1 MATRGRPK
9 GSKNNKSNDIVVDK
23 FGYDSLIELNKK
35 VSDCNE
41 KLIELIDKQT
51 LRIQEMESELGIL
64 EDENEH
70 LKEIIKSLAE
80 VL

>member
-51 LRIQEMESELGIL
+51 LRIQEMESELGSL

-70 LKEIIKSLAE
+70 LKEIIKSLSE